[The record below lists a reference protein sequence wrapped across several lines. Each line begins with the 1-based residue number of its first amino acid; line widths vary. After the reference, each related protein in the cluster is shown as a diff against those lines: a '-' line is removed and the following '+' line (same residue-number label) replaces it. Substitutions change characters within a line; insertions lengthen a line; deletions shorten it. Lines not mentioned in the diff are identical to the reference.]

1 MELDGVRVAVLVEQQ
16 YEDLEL
22 WYPYLRFQE
31 AGAEVFLVG
40 SGSADRYMSKHGYPA
55 VVDADADTVD
65 AQQFDV
71 VIIPGG
77 WAPDYMRRHE
87 SILNFL
93 RDAVDAGKIVG
104 AICHAGSVLVSA
116 RVLEGKTVTG
126 FRSIRDDL
134 TNAGAR
140 YVDREV
146 VRDGDLITSRQPS
159 DLPAFCREIVAAVK
173 EAHRFGNLTVSVS
186 RAS

>member
-1 MELDGVRVAVLVEQQ
+1 MELEGVRVAILVEQQ

-40 SGSADRYMSKHGYPA
+40 SGSAERYASKHGYPA
-55 VVDADADTVD
+55 EVDADADTVD

-71 VIIPGG
+71 VVIPGG
-77 WAPDYMRRHE
+77 WAPDHLRRHE
-87 SILNFL
+87 NVLNFV
-93 RDAVDAGKIVG
+93 RDAADAGKIIA

-116 RVLEGKTVTG
+116 RLLEGKTVTG

-140 YVDREV
+140 YVDHEV
-146 VRDGDLITSRQPS
+146 VRDGQLITSRHPG
-159 DLPAFCREIVAAVK
+159 DLPAFCREIISALK
-173 EAHRFGNLTVSVS
+173 ESRRLTELPVSVS

>member
-1 MELDGVRVAVLVEQQ
+1 MELEGVRVAILVEQQ

-40 SGSADRYMSKHGYPA
+40 SGSAERYASKHGYPA
-55 VVDADADTVD
+55 DVDADADTVD

-71 VIIPGG
+71 VVIPGG
-77 WAPDYMRRHE
+77 WAPDYLRRHE
-87 SILNFL
+87 GVLNFL
-93 RDAVDAGKIVG
+93 RDAADAGKIIG

-140 YVDREV
+140 YIDREV
-146 VRDGDLITSRQPS
+146 VRDGALITSRHPE
-159 DLPAFCREIVAAVK
+159 DLPAFCREIITAVK
-173 EAHRFGNLTVSVS
+173 ESHRFSELPFSVS